1 MVFARAH
8 RPVPATP
15 TGWRVRRPGGAGVRE
30 PRPGAN
36 GHSQRAVGEI
46 AAPGE
51 MWGNLLDAFALLLV
65 LEGIMPFLSPSSV
78 RRLVAR
84 LNELGDGALRIA
96 GLASMLVG
104 VVLLYLG
111 G

>member
-1 MVFARAH
+1 
-8 RPVPATP
+8 
-15 TGWRVRRPGGAGVRE
+15 
-30 PRPGAN
+30 
-36 GHSQRAVGEI
+36 
-46 AAPGE
+46 

-78 RRLVAR
+78 RRLLAR
-84 LNELGDGALRIA
+84 LSELGDGSLRIA
-96 GLASMLVG
+96 GLASMVVG